1 MKKFTKTAAL
11 GLTLALAAGMSTSA
25 FAASYTVQKGDSL
38 YKIAKSQLG
47 SGDRWQ
53 EVYQANASTIKNP
66 NLIYAGQVLNLPDA
80 PTTSTVKLASGSVT
94 VYHYG
99 DVNLHVYNSEDALGD
114 VAYIVEGKDAL
125 VGIELPSFT
134 AGLDAWKSYV
144 QSLGKPMNDIFLCDH
159 VTGVSYVSGMNVMGT
174 QGAKDSIA
182 AGATYATTE
191 GLYETFGDDFH
202 GGPDMAYINKVVSGT
217 VTVAGIDF
225 NLIDHGETY
234 DLEIPSMNVVYTHM
248 LGKTSHSILTST
260 AHMDSMLETLKGY
273 QSTGYDMILTAH
285 GGVEG
290 QDAVTEKIAYVQ
302 KTKEI
307 AASCIT
313 ADEFKAAM
321 KDAFPN
327 YAGDN
332 YLEMTAGYLFPSDKT
347 VDDATA
353 IRSRLTSYR
362 NALALSDAKA
372 VASNYTADGVVMGPG
387 SPTAIGDE
395 LEDTYS
401 AIFSNVGLNLD
412 FTVANM
418 VIGDKYAVVQSTS
431 DGTALVNATGE
442 RAPEQNRE
450 LFVMEKVD
458 GQWLIARYMYNKM
471 DELKAAGSMDVTEN
485 QNTGSTAEDEQA
497 VRKLIASTYRDALA
511 DSDADAIIT
520 AFAEDGVVMPPE
532 GATYRGTEAVK
543 GNYEGIFSAVGLD
556 LQFDIDEVVL
566 DGDYGFVRSTSDGIA
581 TILADNS
588 SAPEVNRE
596 LWIVHKV
603 DGQWK
608 IAFYMYNKMS

>member
-1 MKKFTKTAAL
+1 MKKKIAL
-11 GLTLALAAGMSTSA
+11 LLSAVMAVSLLAACGAKAPNEPETTTPSTSEA
-25 FAASYTVQKGDSL
+25 TL
-38 YKIAKSQLG
+38 
-47 SGDRWQ
+47 
-53 EVYQANASTIKNP
+53 E
-66 NLIYAGQVLNLPDA
+66 
-80 PTTSTVKLASGSVT
+80 SGSVT
-94 VYHYG
+94 VYDFG
-99 DVNLHVYNSEDALGD
+99 DSKLHVYASGDALGD
-114 VAYIVEGKDAL
+114 VAYIVEGQDAL

-134 AGLDAWKSYV
+134 DGLNAWQDYV
-144 QSLGKPMNDIFLCDH
+144 SSLNKPMDDIFLCDH
-159 VTGVSYVSGMNVMGT
+159 VTGGSYVADMNVMGT

-182 AGATYATTE
+182 AGSTYATTE

-234 DLEIPSMNVVYTHM
+234 DLEIPSMNAVYTHM

-273 QSTGYDMILTAH
+273 QSAGYDMILTAH
-285 GGVEG
+285 SGVEG
-290 QDAVTEKIAYVQ
+290 QDAVTEKISYVE
-302 KTKEI
+302 KAKEL
-307 AASCIT
+307 AENNDN
-313 ADEFKAAM
+313 ADSFMAAM
-321 KDAFPN
+321 KEAFPD
-327 YAGDN
+327 YTGEN
-332 YLEMTAGYLFPSDKT
+332 YLEMSAGYLFPSDEA

-471 DELKAAGSMDVTEN
+471 DELKAADSMDVAEN

-497 VRKLIASTYRDALA
+497 VRELIASTYRDALA
-511 DSDADAIIT
+511 AGDADAIT
-520 AFAEDGVVMPPE
+520 AAFAEDGVVMPPE
-532 GATYRGTEAVK
+532 GATYRGAEAVK

-566 DGDYGFVRSTSDGIA
+566 DGDYGFVRSTSDGTA
-581 TILADNS
+581 TVLADNS

>member
-1 MKKFTKTAAL
+1 MKKKIAL
-11 GLTLALAAGMSTSA
+11 LLSAVMAVSLLAACG
-25 FAASYTVQKGDSL
+25 
-38 YKIAKSQLG
+38 AK
-47 SGDRWQ
+47 
-53 EVYQANASTIKNP
+53 TP
-66 NLIYAGQVLNLPDA
+66 NESEATA
-80 PTTSTVKLASGSVT
+80 PTTSEATLESGSVT
-94 VYHYG
+94 VYDFG
-99 DVNLHVYNSEDALGD
+99 VSKLHVYASGDALGD
-114 VAYIVEGKDAL
+114 VAYIVEGQDAL

-134 AGLDAWKSYV
+134 DELNAWQDYV
-144 QSLGKPMNDIFLCDH
+144 SSLNKPMDDIFLCDH
-159 VTGVSYVSGMNVMGT
+159 VTGGSYVADMNVMGT

-182 AGATYATTE
+182 AGSTYATTE

-202 GGPDMAYINKVVSGT
+202 GGPDMAYITKVVSGT

-234 DLEIPSMNVVYTHM
+234 DLEIPSMNAVYTHM

-273 QSTGYDMILTAH
+273 QSAGYDMILTAH
-285 GGVEG
+285 SGVEG
-290 QDAVTEKIAYVQ
+290 QDAVTEKISYVE
-302 KTKEI
+302 KAKEL
-307 AASCIT
+307 AENNDN
-313 ADEFKAAM
+313 ADSFMAAM
-321 KDAFPN
+321 KEAFPD
-327 YAGDN
+327 YTGEN
-332 YLEMTAGYLFPSDKT
+332 YLEMSAGYLFPSDEA

-353 IRSRLTSYR
+353 IRSCLTSYR

-471 DELKAAGSMDVTEN
+471 DDLKAADSMDVAEN

-497 VRKLIASTYRDALA
+497 VRELIASTYRDALA
-511 DSDADAIIT
+511 AGDVDAIT
-520 AFAEDGVVMPPE
+520 AAFAEDGVVMPPE
-532 GATYRGTEAVK
+532 GATYRGAEAVK

-566 DGDYGFVRSTSDGIA
+566 DGDYGFVRSSSDGTA
-581 TILADNS
+581 TVLADNS